1 MSDLDST
8 PPAADLSSHSSKKE
22 TRESPWA
29 VPRSLAPDPAL
40 LERTGFRTPDSKY
53 DCVLLGPVGTGK
65 STLLASMGRA
75 CRGDVGDGLDLSLVP
90 GRAMAELAGKAS
102 LAIGETARTLVD
114 TDEPLAYDFQVA
126 EQEVVVQD
134 WPGHLLFGA
143 RGTGSP
149 PLSRPPGLQSWLRG
163 AQEASCLVLC
173 IDSMNPE
180 PRLWG
185 AVLPWLLDDLSVSS
199 GRLLPRLSRIGQ
211 QRLPPILSPK
221 RQLPFQRVLVLL
233 TKIDRLCA
241 AAAASVL
248 AEDLVQEGPISPFLS
263 RLARE
268 PRELAQ
274 HLDPMRLVE
283 DRLWRGVLGQLR
295 AAAPGALVAAG
306 LTSAWGL
313 EGAVSTPSKGRTRTS
328 TWSPFGVRETVL
340 FLTTGA
346 ARNPVELIPPT
357 NPEERFLE
365 FGGRG

>member
-1 MSDLDST
+1 
-8 PPAADLSSHSSKKE
+8 
-22 TRESPWA
+22 
-29 VPRSLAPDPAL
+29 
-40 LERTGFRTPDSKY
+40 
-53 DCVLLGPVGTGK
+53 
-65 STLLASMGRA
+65 
-75 CRGDVGDGLDLSLVP
+75 
-90 GRAMAELAGKAS
+90 MAELAGKVS
-102 LAIGETARTLVD
+102 LTVGETARTLVD
-114 TDEPLAYDFQVA
+114 TAEPLAYDFQVA

-149 PLSRPPGLQSWLRG
+149 PLSRPPGMQSWLRG
-163 AQEASCLVLC
+163 SQEASCLVLC

-180 PRLWG
+180 PRLWD
-185 AVLPWLLDDLSVSS
+185 AVLPGLLDDLSVSS
-199 GRLLPRLSRIGQ
+199 GRLLPRLSRVGQ

-241 AAAASVL
+241 SAAASIL
-248 AEDLVQEGPISPFLS
+248 SADLVQEGPVSPFLS

-268 PRELAQ
+268 PRGLAQ

-283 DRLWRGVLGQLR
+283 DRLWRGLLGQLR
-295 AAAPGALVAAG
+295 VAMAPGAVLAAG

-313 EGAVSTPSKGRTRTS
+313 DGAVAASSKRRTRTS

-340 FLTTGA
+340 FLATGA
-346 ARNPVELIPPT
+346 ARHPVELIPPK